1 MFFFSFRV
9 FPFLQFFITFPLSLL
24 FLASS
29 ATLRLSLHHHSALV
43 VFLPFAFNHANR
55 MLFQY
60 LCQVSSRPWCCHF
73 TFLSHSLCFER
84 EESFEIQC
92 GYGFRSHGYIVRD
105 ISMLTT
111 LRGQLLWTF
120 SVKMKTFYAIREI
133 LRDPA
138 HFNSLMRFQPLSP
151 DLFEVSFCSRWS
163 IHLHSLNEYFQFLK
177 LRTHEEKVQSSTL
190 LSLIF
195 PPLYFHL
202 SLSGNE
208 KFFIIVEK
216 FFIFPTFRCWEVGRG
231 GGG

>member
-1 MFFFSFRV
+1 MWQRGWHEHGISDWRLKGREREKRKVLSEWRRLLPLGSETHYAFRRWLYLILNLKLNLNVFFSFRV

-43 VFLPFAFNHANR
+43 VFLPFAFNHVNR

-73 TFLSHSLCFER
+73 TFLSHSLFFER

-111 LRGQLLWTF
+111 LRGQLLLWTF

-151 DLFEVSFCSRWS
+151 T
-163 IHLHSLNEYFQFLK
+163 SLKFPFVHGEAF
-177 LRTHEEKVQSSTL
+177 TSTPL
-190 LSLIF
+190 MNIF
-195 PPLYFHL
+195 NF
-202 SLSGNE
+202 
-208 KFFIIVEK
+208 
-216 FFIFPTFRCWEVGRG
+216 
-231 GGG
+231 